1 MANGMGTLYI
11 ASSGLRNSQNALNT
25 TANNLANVD
34 TEGYVRQ
41 QVLFSDKEYNTFGTA
56 AVSKQQAGLG
66 LDIGDVVHARDYFLD
81 KAYRAESGRQA
92 FYESCFTAV
101 DEIQTYFQEMEGKT
115 FQSAL
120 EDFKKAF
127 QELAK
132 DPSDSVRQNLVVQ
145 KAGLFLSRS
154 QSVYEGLKSYQSNIN
169 TKVSQDIDKINKL
182 GHKIHELNQQ
192 ISKIEAGG
200 IETAMDLRDERDLAL
215 DQLGALA
222 KISYKED
229 YKGVVT
235 VKLEDEYFVDEL
247 HTYEIGK
254 KTDKLTGFITPYWP
268 QLSDTDRDIYV
279 NVFDFNVD
287 ISTALNSDVGELKAL
302 IMSRGDHWADYSDIE
317 GKGEQE
323 YLDTTNLSVI
333 IDMQAKLDQMVHN
346 MITAI
351 NDQLCPNVTGPVG
364 VTYQDANGNTVNLSD
379 AKVLDTEN
387 CARGSDGELPPRE
400 LFVRAGIGR
409 YTEVTGNDGKTYY
422 VYNEEDTSDTSY
434 MYSLT
439 SCGVNEDLKKIE
451 TLFPHLKQNGEV
463 DQQLGERLEALW
475 NKDLVG
481 LDPTDPDECN
491 IEEYYQK
498 MIGGLATVGNVYQK
512 KAENLAGSV
521 LTIENNRQ
529 QVIGV
534 SSDEELQNMIKFQNA
549 YNASSRFMTVISDM
563 IEHIVTRLGNG

>member
-92 FYESCFTAV
+92 FYASCFTAV

-302 IMSRGDHWADYSDIE
+302 IIGQIIQILKEKASRSIWI
-317 GKGEQE
+317 QRTF
-323 YLDTTNLSVI
+323 L
-333 IDMQAKLDQMVHN
+333 
-346 MITAI
+346 
-351 NDQLCPNVTGPVG
+351 
-364 VTYQDANGNTVNLSD
+364 
-379 AKVLDTEN
+379 
-387 CARGSDGELPPRE
+387 
-400 LFVRAGIGR
+400 
-409 YTEVTGNDGKTYY
+409 
-422 VYNEEDTSDTSY
+422 
-434 MYSLT
+434 
-439 SCGVNEDLKKIE
+439 
-451 TLFPHLKQNGEV
+451 
-463 DQQLGERLEALW
+463 
-475 NKDLVG
+475 
-481 LDPTDPDECN
+481 
-491 IEEYYQK
+491 
-498 MIGGLATVGNVYQK
+498 
-512 KAENLAGSV
+512 
-521 LTIENNRQ
+521 
-529 QVIGV
+529 
-534 SSDEELQNMIKFQNA
+534 
-549 YNASSRFMTVISDM
+549 
-563 IEHIVTRLGNG
+563 